1 MSTKKKGRKP
11 RSDLENLYP
20 MFQKAYSENKYLDVS
35 KLNTDGT
42 GSRLYELCQTSC
54 RETLRTKKHINGLNI
69 VSNNY
74 QAYRLAISILKK
86 DANYSNLDAYV
97 QLFAS
102 NYGTGVIESP
112 RRSPKGV
119 KSPKYTNK
127 PVVGL
132 PTNLLTGQTGF
143 NLHKSPRNK
152 SSSVSVSSTP
162 TFSVFGSRPISPIR
176 QSTSPKLS
184 PRLSASPQLVSR
196 PQTPF
201 QSPMRTTGS
210 PSPVLS
216 PGTQSSKIKELLK
229 QNKDNQY
236 NFVK

>member
-11 RSDLENLYP
+11 RSDLENLFP
-20 MFQKAYSENKYLDVS
+20 MFQKAYAENKYLDVS
-35 KLNTDGT
+35 KLNSDGT
-42 GSRLYELCQTSC
+42 GSRVYDLCHTSC
-54 RETLRTKKHINGLNI
+54 RDTMRTKKHIPDLRI

-74 QAYRLAISILKK
+74 QSYYLATKILAKHS
-86 DANYSNLDAYV
+86 NYSNLGA
-97 QLFAS
+97 FANAFS
-102 NYGTGVIESP
+102 ELYGTEIIQSP
-112 RRSPKGV
+112 KRSPKGA
-119 KSPKYTNK
+119 KSPKYGNV
-127 PVVGL
+127 PVVGVPNL
-132 PTNLLTGQTGF
+132 SGDIGRNLL
-143 NLHKSPRNK
+143 KSPRNK
-152 SSSVSVSSTP
+152 SSSVSVASTP
-162 TFSVFGSRPISPIR
+162 AFSVFGSRPISPIR

-184 PRLSASPQLVSR
+184 PRLSASPQLLSR

-216 PGTQSSKIKELLK
+216 PGTQSAKIKELLK